1 MSKSKS
7 NRKWYDDEYD
17 MDDYNARRKNQDRRK
32 QKKMKNALRSKNY
45 DVDVYATQDE

>member
-17 MDDYNARRKNQDRRK
+17 NEYDTRRKNQDRRN
-32 QKKMKNALRSKNY
+32 QKKMKNALRSKSFA
-45 DVDVYATQDE
+45 VDTYVDKDD